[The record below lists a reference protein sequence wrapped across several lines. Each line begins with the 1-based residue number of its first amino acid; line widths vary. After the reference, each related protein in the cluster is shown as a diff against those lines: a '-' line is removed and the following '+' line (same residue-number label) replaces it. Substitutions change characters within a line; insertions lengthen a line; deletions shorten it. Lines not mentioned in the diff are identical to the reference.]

1 MLNFSLFRLFPK
13 IRHEGFLVSSSTAKE
28 TPWLSISAPDAAQR
42 SVQAQNSAEHAVLPL
57 QQTSNQPSQAYSP
70 QATPTS
76 TGAQV
81 ASATSAATTAATKSS
96 LTWVIVAVVA
106 VVAVGAGWFFF
117 FNNDITGTWVAEESG
132 TTVEAVFDQGGTGTM
147 TLYDAG
153 KSTDNVDFTYEMNDG
168 YLLIQTK
175 TTLYKFGRTVRV
187 PCEIHGNTMIWDPD
201 GDNVTFT
208 RQ

>member
-1 MLNFSLFRLFPK
+1 MAINFCPRCGSK
-13 IRHEGFLVSSSTAKE
+13 
-28 TPWLSISAPDAAQR
+28 ISAGAKFCGTCG
-42 SVQAQNSAEHAVLPL
+42 SPL
-57 QQTSNQPSQAYSP
+57 RQTSNQPSQAYSP
-70 QATPTS
+70 QAAPTS

-81 ASATSAATTAATKSS
+81 ASATSAVTTAATKSP

-153 KSTDNVDFTYEMNDG
+153 KSTDNVDFAYEMNDG

>member
-1 MLNFSLFRLFPK
+1 MAINFCPRCGSK
-13 IRHEGFLVSSSTAKE
+13 IMAGAKFCG
-28 TPWLSISAPDAAQR
+28 TCGS
-42 SVQAQNSAEHAVLPL
+42 PL
-57 QQTSNQPSQAYSP
+57 QRTNSQPSQACPSQTAP
-70 QATPTS
+70 APTG
-76 TGAQV
+76 TQV
-81 ASATSAATTAATKSS
+81 ASATSAATTATTKSP
-96 LTWVIVAVVA
+96 LAWVIVAVAA
-106 VVAVGAGWFFF
+106 VVAIGAGWFFF

-132 TTVEAVFDQGGTGTM
+132 TTVEVVFDQGGTGTM

-187 PCEIHGNTMIWDPD
+187 TCEVHGNTMTWDPD
-201 GDNVTFT
+201 GDNITFT

>member
-1 MLNFSLFRLFPK
+1 MAINFCPRCGSK
-13 IRHEGFLVSSSTAKE
+13 
-28 TPWLSISAPDAAQR
+28 ISAGAKFCGTCG
-42 SVQAQNSAEHAVLPL
+42 SPL

-76 TGAQV
+76 TGGQV
-81 ASATSAATTAATKSS
+81 ASATSAATTA
-96 LTWVIVAVVA
+96 
-106 VVAVGAGWFFF
+106 AVGAGWFFF

>member
-1 MLNFSLFRLFPK
+1 MAINFCPRCGSK
-13 IRHEGFLVSSSTAKE
+13 
-28 TPWLSISAPDAAQR
+28 ISAGAKFCGTCG
-42 SVQAQNSAEHAVLPL
+42 SPL
-57 QQTSNQPSQAYSP
+57 RQTSNQPSQAYSP

-81 ASATSAATTAATKSS
+81 ASATSAVTTAATKSP
-96 LTWVIVAVVA
+96 LTWVIVA

-147 TLYDAG
+147 TLYDAD
-153 KSTDNVDFTYEMNDG
+153 KSTDNVDFAYEMNDG

>member
-1 MLNFSLFRLFPK
+1 MAINFCPRCGSK
-13 IRHEGFLVSSSTAKE
+13 
-28 TPWLSISAPDAAQR
+28 ISAGAKFCGTCG
-42 SVQAQNSAEHAVLPL
+42 SPL
-57 QQTSNQPSQAYSP
+57 QRASDQPSQASSP
-70 QATPTS
+70 QTMPTP

-81 ASATSAATTAATKSS
+81 ASATSAAATTTKSP

-106 VVAVGAGWFFF
+106 VVAIGASWFLF
-117 FNNDITGTWVAEESG
+117 FNNDITGIWVAEESG
-132 TTVEAVFDQGGTGTM
+132 TTVEVVFDQGGTGTM
-147 TLYDAG
+147 TLYDSG

-187 PCEIHGNTMIWDPD
+187 PCEIHGNTMTWDPD
-201 GDNVTFT
+201 GDNVTFA

>member
-1 MLNFSLFRLFPK
+1 MAINFCPRCGSK
-13 IRHEGFLVSSSTAKE
+13 
-28 TPWLSISAPDAAQR
+28 ISAGAKFCGTCGSP
-42 SVQAQNSAEHAVLPL
+42 LL
-57 QQTSNQPSQAYSP
+57 QQTSNQPSQAYPP

-81 ASATSAATTAATKSS
+81 ASATSAANTAATKSP

-106 VVAVGAGWFFF
+106 VVAIGAGWFFF

-153 KSTDNVDFTYEMNDG
+153 KSTENVDFTYEMNDG

-201 GDNVTFT
+201 GDNITFT

>member
-28 TPWLSISAPDAAQR
+28 TPWLSISAPDAAQK
-42 SVQAQNSAEHAVLPL
+42 SAQEQNSAEHAAPPY
-57 QQTSNQPSQAYSP
+57 NE
-70 QATPTS
+70 QATNQARLPPLKQCLHQPRPS
-76 TGAQV
+76 CLSNV
-81 ASATSAATTAATKSS
+81 SAATTTKSP

-106 VVAVGAGWFFF
+106 VVAIGASWFLF

-132 TTVEAVFDQGGTGTM
+132 TTVEVVFDQGGTGTM
-147 TLYDAG
+147 TLYDSG

-187 PCEIHGNTMIWDPD
+187 PCEIHGNTMTWDPD
-201 GDNVTFT
+201 GDNVTFA